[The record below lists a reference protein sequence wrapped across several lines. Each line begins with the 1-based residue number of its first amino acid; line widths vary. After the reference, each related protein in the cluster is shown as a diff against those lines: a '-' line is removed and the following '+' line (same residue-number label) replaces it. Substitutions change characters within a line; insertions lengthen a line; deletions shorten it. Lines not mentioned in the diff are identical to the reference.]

1 MATIGDL
8 KIKVSAVTMGLRSG
22 LRKAEKSLKKSASKM
37 QGISRKMAMSVSAPI
52 IGIGGAAL
60 KASAEL
66 EVLETSFGTLTGS
79 TEKAKAIMED
89 LKDFAS
95 RTPFQLLGLAE
106 AQKTLMGFGMSIEES
121 REQLELL
128 GNASQGSSEKLK
140 GLAIVMGQVKGAG
153 KLDAKDTLQFINQ
166 GVPLIQLLSDALGK
180 SAIEIKELTSK
191 GKIGFEQVS
200 AAMRMANEEGGMFYK
215 GLERQSKTLQGV
227 MSTLKDNITL
237 ALVELGDDISE
248 TFDLKG
254 VVTKLIQK
262 IKAITKAF
270 KSLSP
275 AQKETAIKMAAIAAA
290 IPAVIGGLGMLASA
304 LGSIFGLLAG
314 ITFPMVAV
322 VAAIAAIGVAFYN
335 AYQSS
340 ESFRKGVR
348 AVYEFLKSFVEN
360 TIEQF
365 KDFALFFKQ
374 LFTGNFSDA
383 WDTAKRV
390 IKRGFKKLGEAF
402 EAGRDS
408 LTEEAPKPIS
418 VSELLGFDFDA
429 FKNMVTAESEELA
442 EATETLDERIE
453 SLRKKF
459 TQATDAATRKS
470 IASELLGLVAAK
482 INNLKKAGKE
492 ASKELLNLRSQLI
505 QITEGIGTGKGDG
518 TTKKDKEL
526 TTPFIKELERKLKIE
541 EAAGRDTINLE
552 RQILNEK
559 LKLYKKG
566 TDGYKDALTDLLV
579 FTEEYQSEL
588 AKIEEKGII
597 DRNERNRKHY
607 EAAIEQEKQERINAL
622 SAVANFASTMEGT
635 MAGIGRGFSYAI
647 NLINQLNL
655 EQIAQQLAD
664 GIKLSFESIGTMIAA
679 VGAIASGVF
688 ESIGAKIGQNIQL
701 VEQEKEARLKAIDQ
715 LRVSE
720 ERKEIHRA
728 KVAEKY
734 DRKIAA
740 MKTKQARADKAA
752 AIAAAISNTAVAITA
767 TLGTPI
773 LAAVVAALG
782 AAQVATIAAQPI
794 PQFADGGI
802 VSGRTLAE
810 VGEYGSA
817 SRGNPEVIAPLDRLR
832 SILGD
837 TQGGNLT
844 GEFRLRG
851 DDLVVAVEQANRRSG
866 RFSGRTQF

>member
-22 LRKAEKSLKKSASKM
+22 LRKAEKSLSKSARKM
-37 QGISRKMAMSVSAPI
+37 QNISRNMALKVSAPI

-79 TEKAKAIMED
+79 TEKAKDIMED
-89 LKDFAS
+89 LKKFAS
-95 RTPFQLLGLAE
+95 KTPFQIAGLAQ
-106 AQKTLMGFGMSIEES
+106 AQKTLMGFGLSIEES

-140 GLAIVMGQVKGAG
+140 GLAVVMGQVKGAG
-153 KLDAKDTLQFINQ
+153 KLDARDTLQFINQ
-166 GVPLIQLLSDALGK
+166 GVPIIQLLSDTLGK
-180 SAIEIKELTSK
+180 SAIEIKELTTK

-215 GLERQSKTLQGV
+215 GMERQSRTLQGV
-227 MSTLKDNITL
+227 MSTLKDNVTL

-254 VVTKLIQK
+254 VVTKLTQK
-262 IKAITKAF
+262 IQAITKAF
-270 KSLSP
+270 KNLSP
-275 AQKETAIKMAAIAAA
+275 EQKKVAIKMTAIAAA
-290 IPAVIGGLGMLASA
+290 IPVVIGGLGALAAGLSA
-304 LGSIFGLLAG
+304 IAGLVAAISWPVTLA
-314 ITFPMVAV
+314 
-322 VAAIAAIGVAFYN
+322 VAAIAALGVAFYN

-340 ESFRKGVR
+340 ESFRKGVN
-348 AVYEFLKSFVEN
+348 AVYSFLQSFVKD

-374 LFTGNFSDA
+374 FFSGDFSDSF
-383 WDTAKRV
+383 DTAKGI
-390 IKRGFKKLGEAF
+390 IKRGFNKLGDAF
-402 EAGRDS
+402 EAGQDAFAD
-408 LTEEAPKPIS
+408 EAPDPIS
-418 VSELLGFDFDA
+418 ISDLLGFDFDV
-429 FKNMVTAESEELA
+429 FKKMIATESEALA
-442 EATETLDERIE
+442 EQTKTLDERIE
-453 SLRKKF
+453 ALREKF
-459 TQATDAATRKS
+459 SKATDEGERRS
-470 IASELLGLVAAK
+470 IASELLGLVSAK
-482 INNLKKAGKE
+482 INNLKKAGKA
-492 ASKELLNLRSQLI
+492 ASKELLNLREQLI
-505 QITEGIGTGKGDG
+505 NLTQGIGTGTGDG
-518 TTKKDKEL
+518 ETKEKEK
-526 TTPFIKELERKLKIE
+526 TTPFIKDRERKLRIE
-541 EAAGRDTINLE
+541 EAAGRDTIALE
-552 RQILNEK
+552 RLILNEK

-566 TDGYKDALTDLLV
+566 TDEYKDALTDLMV
-579 FTEEYQSEL
+579 FNEKYQKEL
-588 AKIEEKGII
+588 AELEEQGII

-607 EAAIEQEKQERINAL
+607 EAAIEQEKQSRISAL
-622 SAVANFASTMEGT
+622 SAVANFASSMEGT
-635 MAGIGRGFSYAI
+635 MAGIGRGLSYAI
-647 NLINQLNL
+647 NLINDLDL
-655 EQIAQQLAD
+655 ENISQRIAD
-664 GIKLSFESIGTMIAA
+664 GIELTFADIGSMIAA

-715 LRVSE
+715 LRISE